1 MAEMLTERG
10 VSVEELERKLTAG
23 LSIDTPEGSQAGRRP
38 ADGDRGGRQP
48 CGARPATGPPAG
60 AATTSIPARPSPVAG
75 QAGAGVWSNTPPDSA
90 TGVED
95 LSRRLEAAEQE
106 LAASKLRGS
115 GNASPMVEDMIERQT
130 QILEK
135 LTNRAEHTRTSTIRV
150 EPRITWP
157 KLGDDGPGGKEV
169 E

>member
-1 MAEMLTERG
+1 M
-10 VSVEELERKLTAG
+10 KLTAG
-23 LSIDTPEGSQAGRRP
+23 LSVDTPEGSQAGGDSGFSGSTGRRP

-75 QAGAGVWSNTPPDSA
+75 QAGAGVWSNTPPGTA

-95 LSRRLEAAEQE
+95 LSRRLEAEERE
-106 LAASKLRGS
+106 LAASKLHGS
-115 GNASPMVEDMIERQT
+115 GNASPKVEEMMERQT

-135 LTNRAEHTRTSTIRV
+135 LTSKQEHNRTSTIKV
-150 EPRITWP
+150 EPRVTWP

-169 E
+169 I

>member
-1 MAEMLTERG
+1 M
-10 VSVEELERKLTAG
+10 KLTNELLAN
-23 LSIDTPEGSQAGRRP
+23 TPEGSQAGRRP

-60 AATTSIPARPSPVAG
+60 AATTSIPARPSPVVG
-75 QAGAGVWSNTPPDSA
+75 QAGAGVWSHTPPDSA

-95 LSRRLEAAEQE
+95 LSRRLEAAERE
-106 LAASKLRGS
+106 LAASKLHGS
-115 GNASPMVEDMIERQT
+115 GNASPKVEEVIRPLT

-135 LTNRAEHTRTSTIRV
+135 LSNKAEHSKTSTIRV

-169 E
+169 EEFYDNF